1 MLQLVRRD
9 SSPIWIAA
17 VAAIFKIPLESVV
30 ATDGRIAACPP
41 QGVARDPD
49 TKPAQGDKY
58 RRAYPGGD
66 RRPVR
71 RRCLLRTADP
81 LGIRRH
87 RRGLAQRRGRRLRA
101 LSHAAPRD
109 RRLLPRPRLRPAIS
123 PAPHPPSP

>member
-1 MLQLVRRD
+1 MLQLVRRE

-66 RRPVR
+66 RRRVR
-71 RRCLLRTADP
+71 RRCLLRSYE
-81 LGIRRH
+81 RRV
-87 RRGLAQRRGRRLRA
+87 GKECGRTCRSRWSR
-101 LSHAAPRD
+101 SH
-109 RRLLPRPRLRPAIS
+109 
-123 PAPHPPSP
+123 